1 MHTLSCL
8 SHLLMHLLHTSFCS
22 LCAHTLAYSVV
33 HHPSPPPLTI
43 TPHHHPHHHPFTT
56 TPHYHPSPPP
66 LTTSPHNHPSPP
78 PSPPPIHHH
87 PSLPPLT
94 TTPHHLPSQSPLTTT
109 LTTTHSPTPLTTTP
123 HHLLATTHALLQYT
137 KPEQVTERA
146 PSGCYV
152 SGMYLEGGCWDHTN
166 MCLRKSPPKVL
177 IEELPILR
185 VIPIE
190 ASRLKLQV
198 RL

>member
-1 MHTLSCL
+1 
-8 SHLLMHLLHTSFCS
+8 MHLPSP
-22 LCAHTLAYSVV
+22 
-33 HHPSPPPLTI
+33 HHPSP
-43 TPHHHPHHHPFTT
+43 
-56 TPHYHPSPPP
+56 
-66 LTTSPHNHPSPP
+66 
-78 PSPPPIHHH
+78 
-87 PSLPPLT
+87 
-94 TTPHHLPSQSPLTTT
+94 SPLTN
-109 LTTTHSPTPLTTTP
+109 THSPTPLTTT
-123 HHLLATTHALLQYT
+123 LTSTHALLQYT